1 MKNIHELLTSSFQC
15 STAQSSIHQ
24 FITESSKVC
33 EITMS
38 KVKCVLKSLHMC
50 LTLYSPKDCSAP
62 GSSVHGIFQASI
74 LEWVAISS
82 PGDLSDSGIEPRSPD
97 LQVESEPLGHQ

>member
-1 MKNIHELLTSSFQC
+1 MKNIHKFLTSSFQC

-38 KVKCVLKSLHMC
+38 KVKCVLKLLQLC
-50 LTLYSPKDCSAP
+50 LTLYSPKDCNAP

-74 LEWVAISS
+74 LEWVAMPSS
-82 PGDLSDSGIEPRSPD
+82 RGSS
-97 LQVESEPLGHQ
+97 

>member
-1 MKNIHELLTSSFQC
+1 MRVQCYINVMKNIHKLLTSSFQC

-74 LEWVAISS
+74 LEWVAMPSS
-82 PGDLSDSGIEPRSPD
+82 RGSS
-97 LQVESEPLGHQ
+97 